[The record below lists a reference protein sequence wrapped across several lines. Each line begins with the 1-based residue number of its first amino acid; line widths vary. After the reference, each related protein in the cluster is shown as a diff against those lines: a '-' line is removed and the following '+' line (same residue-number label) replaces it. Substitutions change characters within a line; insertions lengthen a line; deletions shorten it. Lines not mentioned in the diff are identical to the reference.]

1 MKIPLQVGNIKD
13 IPHARC
19 PPHVPWLPVCQDM
32 PGVRV
37 DEAAA
42 VQISIDVMEVALH
55 LKGIRRG
62 WEVHRDRRASTEV
75 VAEAGKVVK
84 HPGVQMLRFI
94 MELTPDP

>member
-1 MKIPLQVGNIKD
+1 
-13 IPHARC
+13 
-19 PPHVPWLPVCQDM
+19 M

-62 WEVHRDRRASTEV
+62 WEVHRDRCASTEV
-75 VAEAGKVVK
+75 VGKVVK
-84 HPGVQMLRFI
+84 HPGAQMLRFI
-94 MELTPDP
+94 MELTPEP